1 MNIDDFP
8 SIDDI
13 VDSTLDI
20 LIYFTENQCGYAG
33 PACDL
38 MVEWVHHIFLKA
50 KDVASNEDKLK
61 WWKSMSGPFADK
73 YWKVAY
79 KEIET

>member
-13 VDSTLDI
+13 DDSTLDKF
-20 LIYFTENQCGYAG
+20 IYFQENQCGYAG

-38 MVEWVHHIFLKA
+38 MVEWVHPML
-50 KDVASNEDKLK
+50 
-61 WWKSMSGPFADK
+61 
-73 YWKVAY
+73 
-79 KEIET
+79 